1 MAKIETRSIQVA
13 PQYEQSTIN
22 EFEMFGWSVSNS
34 QTIDTKDSHLEKD
47 KDGNLVSVTEHES
60 YVKLTFQ
67 RDRDMNYYKEI
78 ADCESRYYSLKKAEP
93 ALYVPGML
101 KILGILL
108 VLVGL
113 ITIKSIGFLLLIGAG
128 VCFYFFAKKK
138 KEVTAAYDIAHKK
151 WAVQFAQVKEEVRQ
165 YC

>member
-1 MAKIETRSIQVA
+1 MDKNFHVYIHGQKKYIEKG
-13 PQYEQSTIN
+13 Y
-22 EFEMFGWSVSNS
+22 
-34 QTIDTKDSHLEKD
+34 DS
-47 KDGNLVSVTEHES
+47 
-60 YVKLTFQ
+60 
-67 RDRDMNYYKEI
+67 DRDMNYYKEI

>member
-67 RDRDMNYYKEI
+67 RDRDMSCYKEI
-78 ADCESRYYSLKKAEP
+78 VDCENRYYSLKKAEP
-93 ALYVPGML
+93 TLYVPGGL
-101 KILGILL
+101 RVIGILL
-108 VLVGL
+108 ILIGL
-113 ITIKSIGFLLLIGAG
+113 ITIKSIGAFLLIGAC
-128 VCFYFFAKKK
+128 VCIYFFIKKK

-151 WAVQFAQVKEEVRQ
+151 WAIQFAQVKEEVRQ